1 MSDTLTRFTASL
13 SWPLLFVSALFG
25 AGLGYVRYQSER
37 QGLEPV
43 QPPASPVFATPTPT
57 PPPEA
62 TPEPKVSP
70 SPSASPR
77 RPASRAGA
85 ADALEAGDFQEAIRQ
100 GEVLRADELVEEAYL
115 LQALTRSIQPGRF
128 AQAGEVLEVTL
139 AKGGVVVGL
148 PEGEGPRVLE
158 LIDGHERRLTPSEVA
173 SERSLSGAER
183 ARALRGQLESA
194 RRKLGQDA
202 GALAL
207 HRLAYLSFSAGFR
220 PEGTKYLREALKLKD
235 GAILVDMFGEGD
247 FDRLHRARS
256 ALAGET
262 VAGPIARVDPD
273 PAPVTPDPV
282 TPDPVTPDPATPDP
296 STPDDATGGPGGP
309 GEIAPSPT
317 PLSSDKR
324 PGRRYERPKGPDP
337 VIQSEAWKKADESYK
352 AGLEV
357 YRQTFGLSNRAAA
370 IGVKAALAEFQRAQ
384 ELLGPLSEAHPD
396 HFELERRQEELAK
409 LIIDCHRRQN
419 IGD

>member
-1 MSDTLTRFTASL
+1 MSDALTRFTASL
-13 SWPLLFVSALFG
+13 SVPLLVVSAVFG

-37 QGLEPV
+37 QSLEPL
-43 QPPASPVFATPTPT
+43 QPSETPVFATATPSEVPTPEPVATPT
-57 PPPEA
+57 PE
-62 TPEPKVSP
+62 
-70 SPSASPR
+70 PSASPR
-77 RPASRAGA
+77 RPASKAGA
-85 ADALEAGDFQEAIRQ
+85 AEALEAGDFKEAIRQ
-100 GEVLRADELVEEAYL
+100 GEIMRADELVEEAYL

-128 AQAGEVLEVTL
+128 AKAEEVTEVTL

-148 PEGEGPRVLE
+148 VEGEGTRLLE
-158 LIDGHERRLTPSEVA
+158 QIDGHERRLSPSEV
-173 SERSLSGAER
+173 SGERTLSGAER
-183 ARALRGQLESA
+183 TRALEGQLEAA
-194 RRKLGQDA
+194 RRKLGSSA

-220 PEGTKYLREALKLKD
+220 PQGTKYLREALKLAD

-256 ALAGET
+256 VLAGEP
-262 VAGPIARVDPD
+262 VEEPIARVDPD
-273 PAPVTPDPV
+273 PEPIQPDPV
-282 TPDPVTPDPATPDP
+282 TPDPVTPERDPDP
-296 STPDDATGGPGGP
+296 VTP
-309 GEIAPSPT
+309 EPT

-324 PGRRYERPKGPDP
+324 RGRRYERSKGPDS
-337 VIQSEAWKKADESYK
+337 VIESEAWKKADESYK

-384 ELLGPLSEAHPD
+384 ELLGPLSEANPD
-396 HFELERRQEELAK
+396 HYELEHRQEELAK

>member
-13 SWPLLFVSALFG
+13 SMPLLLVAALFG
-25 AGLGYVRYQSER
+25 AGIGFVRYQSER

-43 QPPASPVFATPTPT
+43 QPSATPVFATPAPSLG
-57 PPPEA
+57 P
-62 TPEPKVSP
+62 TPEPATTSTP
-70 SPSASPR
+70 EPSASPR
-77 RPASRAGA
+77 RPASKAGA
-85 ADALEAGDFQEAIRQ
+85 AAALEAGDFKEAIRQ
-100 GEVLRADELVEEAYL
+100 GEVMRADDLVDEAYL

-128 AQAGEVLEVTL
+128 AKAEEVLEVTL

-148 PEGEGPRVLE
+148 VEGEGTRLLE
-158 LIDGHERRLTPSEVA
+158 QVDGHERRLTPSQVT
-173 SERSLSGAER
+173 SERTLSGAER
-183 ARALRGQLESA
+183 TRALEGQLEAA
-194 RRKLGQDA
+194 RRKLGPSA

-220 PEGTKYLREALKLKD
+220 LQGTKYLREALKLKD

-256 ALAGET
+256 LLAGEP
-262 VAGPIARVDPD
+262 VEPAEEPIARVDPE
-273 PAPVTPDPV
+273 PAPVTPDPINPDPV
-282 TPDPVTPDPATPDP
+282 TPDPVRPDP
-296 STPDDATGGPGGP
+296 
-309 GEIAPSPT
+309 EPT
-317 PLSSDKR
+317 PLTSDKR
-324 PGRRYERPKGPDP
+324 PGRRYKRPKGPDS
-337 VIQSEAWKKADESYK
+337 VIESSAWRKADESYK

-384 ELLGPLSEAHPD
+384 EILGPLSERHPD
-396 HFELERRQEELAK
+396 HYELEHRQEELAK

>member
-1 MSDTLTRFTASL
+1 MSDALTRFTASL
-13 SWPLLFVSALFG
+13 SVPLLVVSAVFG

-37 QGLEPV
+37 QSLEPV
-43 QPPASPVFATPTPT
+43 QPTETPVFATPTPSEV
-57 PPPEA
+57 P
-62 TPEPKVSP
+62 TPEPVATP
-70 SPSASPR
+70 TPEPSASPR
-77 RPASRAGA
+77 RPASKAGA
-85 ADALEAGDFQEAIRQ
+85 ADALEAGDFKEAIRQ
-100 GEVLRADELVEEAYL
+100 GEIMRADELVEEAYL

-128 AQAGEVLEVTL
+128 AKAEEVTEVTL

-148 PEGEGPRVLE
+148 VEGEGTRLLE
-158 LIDGHERRLTPSEVA
+158 QIDGHERRLSPSEVS
-173 SERSLSGAER
+173 SERTLSGAER
-183 ARALRGQLESA
+183 ARALEGQLEAA
-194 RRKLGQDA
+194 RRKLGSSA

-220 PEGTKYLREALKLKD
+220 PQGTKYLREALKLED

-256 ALAGET
+256 VLAGEP
-262 VAGPIARVDPD
+262 VEEPIARVDPD
-273 PAPVTPDPV
+273 PEPIQPDPV
-282 TPDPVTPDPATPDP
+282 TPDPVTPERDPDP
-296 STPDDATGGPGGP
+296 VTP
-309 GEIAPSPT
+309 EPT

-324 PGRRYERPKGPDP
+324 RGRRYERPKGPDS
-337 VIQSEAWKKADESYK
+337 VIESEAWKKADESYK

-384 ELLGPLSEAHPD
+384 ELLGPLSEANPD
-396 HFELERRQEELAK
+396 HYELEHRQEELAK